1 MSGRE
6 WSKVSPALWRSPRF
20 LGLEGSDE
28 RLLLV
33 YFMTGD
39 HMNSSGCYRLPDG
52 YAIADL
58 GWTMERYRKARGLLV
73 AAGLISFDQSTE
85 EVFVDRWFKHNPP
98 TNVKHAKGARR
109 LINRIDSDEL
119 RKKAEAEFCETD
131 WGGQS
136 ETTVNSE
143 ISNHSRLASSA
154 IALRAAR

>member
-20 LGLEGSDE
+20 LGLQGSDE

-33 YFMTGD
+33 YYMTGD

-58 GWTMERYRKARGLLV
+58 GWTLERYRTARDLLV
-73 AAGLISFDQSTE
+73 AAGLISFDRTTE
-85 EVFVDRWFKHNPP
+85 EVFVNRWFKHNPP
-98 TNVKHAKGARR
+98 TNAKHAKGARR
-109 LINRIDSDEL
+109 LINKIDSDDL
-119 RKKAEAEFCETD
+119 RLMAEEEFCETD

-136 ETTVNSE
+136 EQVVNSE
-143 ISNHSRLASSA
+143 ISNHSRLASTP
-154 IALRAAR
+154 ILQRVR

>member
-20 LGLEGSDE
+20 LSLKGSDE

-33 YFMTGD
+33 YYMTCD
-39 HMNSSGCYRLPDG
+39 HMNSSGCFRLPDG

-58 GWTMERYRKARGLLV
+58 AWTSERYRIARDLL
-73 AAGLISFDQSTE
+73 AAACLISFDPATE

-98 TNVKHAKGARR
+98 TNAKHAKGARR
-109 LINRIDSDEL
+109 LINKIDSGDL
-119 RKKAEAEFCETD
+119 REKAEAEFRETD

-136 ETTVNSE
+136 EQVVNSE
-143 ISNHSRLASSA
+143 LSNHSRLAGSPM
-154 IALRAAR
+154 LQRVR

>member
-20 LGLEGSDE
+20 LGLQGSDE

-33 YFMTGD
+33 YYMTGD

-58 GWTMERYRKARGLLV
+58 GWTLERYRTARDLLV
-73 AAGLISFDQSTE
+73 AAGLISFDRATE
-85 EVFVDRWFKHNPP
+85 EVFVNRWFKHNPP
-98 TNVKHAKGARR
+98 TNAKHAKGARR
-109 LINRIDSDEL
+109 LINKIDSDDL
-119 RKKAEAEFCETD
+119 RLMAEEEFCETD

-136 ETTVNSE
+136 EQVVNSE
-143 ISNHSRLASSA
+143 ISNHSRLANTP
-154 IALRAAR
+154 ILQRVR

>member
-20 LGLEGSDE
+20 LGLQGSDE

-33 YFMTGD
+33 YYMTGD

-58 GWTMERYRKARGLLV
+58 GWTLERYRAARDLLV
-73 AAGLISFDQSTE
+73 AAGLISFDRTTE
-85 EVFVDRWFKHNPP
+85 EVFVNRWFKHNPP
-98 TNVKHAKGARR
+98 TNAKHAKGARR
-109 LINRIDSDEL
+109 LINKIDSDDL
-119 RKKAEAEFCETD
+119 RLLAEGEFCDTD

-136 ETTVNSE
+136 EQVVNSE
-143 ISNHSRLASSA
+143 ISNHSRLASTP
-154 IALRAAR
+154 ILQRVR

>member
-20 LGLEGSDE
+20 LGLQGSDE

-33 YFMTGD
+33 YYMTGD

-58 GWTMERYRKARGLLV
+58 GWTLERYRTARDLLV
-73 AAGLISFDQSTE
+73 SAGLISVDQTTE
-85 EVFVDRWFKHNPP
+85 EVFVNRWFKHNPP
-98 TNVKHAKGARR
+98 TNAKHAKGARR
-109 LINRIDSDEL
+109 LINKIDSDDL
-119 RKKAEAEFCETD
+119 RLMAEAEFCETD

-136 ETTVNSE
+136 EQVVNSE
-143 ISNHSRLASSA
+143 LSNHSRLANTP
-154 IALRAAR
+154 ILQRVR

>member
-20 LGLEGSDE
+20 LGLQGSDE

-33 YFMTGD
+33 YYMTGD

-58 GWTMERYRKARGLLV
+58 GWTLERYRTSRDLLV
-73 AAGLISFDQSTE
+73 SAGLISFDQSTE
-85 EVFVDRWFKHNPP
+85 EVFVNRWFKHNPP
-98 TNVKHAKGARR
+98 TNAKHAKGARR
-109 LINRIDSDEL
+109 LINKIDSDDL
-119 RKKAEAEFCETD
+119 RLMAEAEFCETD

-136 ETTVNSE
+136 EQVVNSE
-143 ISNHSRLASSA
+143 LSNHSRLANTPM
-154 IALRAAR
+154 LQRVR

>member
-20 LGLEGSDE
+20 LGLQGSDE

-33 YFMTGD
+33 YYMTGD

-58 GWTMERYRKARGLLV
+58 GWTLERYRTARDLLV
-73 AAGLISFDQSTE
+73 AAGLISFDRITE
-85 EVFVDRWFKHNPP
+85 EVFVNRWFKHNPP
-98 TNVKHAKGARR
+98 TNAKHAKGARR
-109 LINRIDSDEL
+109 LINKIDSDDL
-119 RKKAEAEFCETD
+119 RLMAEEEFCETD

-136 ETTVNSE
+136 EQVVNSE
-143 ISNHSRLASSA
+143 ISNHSRLANTP
-154 IALRAAR
+154 ILQRVR